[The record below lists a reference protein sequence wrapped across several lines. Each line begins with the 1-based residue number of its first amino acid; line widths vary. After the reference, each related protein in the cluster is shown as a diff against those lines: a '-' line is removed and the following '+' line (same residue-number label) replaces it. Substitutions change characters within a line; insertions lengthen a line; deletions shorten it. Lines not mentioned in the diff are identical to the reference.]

1 LHDYHGVEKPGTTGR
16 LRNPLEPEPESQ
28 EKKMP
33 LPQKPV
39 ASPFDAKTQAP
50 EVIRDINLS
59 GKTAIVT
66 GASSGIGIETA
77 RALAAAGAR
86 VIMPVR
92 AREAGERVAAEIQS
106 TTGNGAIEVAD
117 LHLGNF
123 TSVRAFA
130 DGFVARGI
138 ALDIL
143 INNAGI
149 MATPERLLMGGI
161 ESQFGTNHLGHMLLA
176 CRLAPAL
183 AKGAR
188 VVALSSIGHRR
199 SPIKFDD
206 PNFETTPY
214 DKWEAYGQSKTANS
228 LFAIE
233 LNRHLEPK
241 GINAYAVHPGGI
253 MTNLQR
259 DMSKEEIKAFGW
271 VDDEGKLNARFKTP
285 SGGGATSVWCA
296 TSPLLAS
303 GGGVY
308 CEDCNIAVA
317 VPADDKGIS
326 GVRPW
331 AIDPDAAARLWSL
344 SERLLDETFAI

>member
-1 LHDYHGVEKPGTTGR
+1 MRAGAAALVFFETHKEI
-16 LRNPLEPEPESQ
+16 S
-28 EKKMP
+28 MP

-39 ASPFDAKTQAP
+39 ASPFDAKTQAGD
-50 EVIRDINLS
+50 VVRGVDLK

-66 GASSGIGIETA
+66 GASSGLGVETV
-77 RALAAAGAR
+77 RALATAGAR

-92 AREAGERVAAEIQS
+92 SQGAGEAAAAELRAA
-106 TTGNGAIEVAD
+106 TKNNAIEIAD
-117 LHLGNF
+117 LDLGNYR
-123 TSVRAFA
+123 SVRAFA
-130 DGFVARGI
+130 DSFVKRGLP
-138 ALDIL
+138 LDLL

-149 MATPERLLMGGI
+149 MATPERRIMGNI
-161 ESQFGTNHLGHMLLA
+161 ESQFGTNHLGHMLLT

-214 DKWEAYGQSKTANS
+214 EKWAAYGQSKTANS
-228 LFAIE
+228 LFAVE
-233 LNRHLEPK
+233 LNRRLEPK
-241 GINAYAVHPGGI
+241 GIKAYAVHPGGI

-259 DMSKEEIKAFGW
+259 EMSKEEFKAFGW
-271 VDDEGKLNARFKTP
+271 VDDEGRLNDRFKTVA
-285 SGGGATSVWCA
+285 GGASTAVWCA

-317 VPADDKGIS
+317 VPADDKGFT

-331 AIDPDAAARLWSL
+331 AIDPEAAKKLWSL
-344 SERLLDETFAI
+344 SEKLLGETFAI

>member
-1 LHDYHGVEKPGTTGR
+1 
-16 LRNPLEPEPESQ
+16 
-28 EKKMP
+28 MP

-39 ASPFDAKTQAP
+39 ASPFGAKTQAP

-66 GASSGIGIETA
+66 GASSGIGIETV

-92 AREAGERVAAEIQS
+92 SREAAEKVAAELRAS
-106 TTGNGAIEVAD
+106 TGNGAIEIAD
-117 LHLGNF
+117 LDLGDYA
-123 TSVRAFA
+123 SVRSFA

-149 MATPERLLMGGI
+149 MATPERRIMGGI

-176 CRLAPAL
+176 CRLARAL

-228 LFAIE
+228 LFAVE
-233 LNRHLEPK
+233 LNRRLETK
-241 GINAYAVHPGGI
+241 GVNAYAVHPGGI

-271 VDDEGKLNARFKTP
+271 VDDEGRPNARFKTP
-285 SGGGATSVWCA
+285 SGGASTSVWCA

-308 CEDCNIAVA
+308 CEDCNIAAA
-317 VPADDKGIS
+317 VPADDTSFS

-331 AIDPDAAARLWSL
+331 AIDPAAAARLWSL
-344 SERLLDETFAI
+344 SERLLDEKFAV

>member
-1 LHDYHGVEKPGTTGR
+1 
-16 LRNPLEPEPESQ
+16 
-28 EKKMP
+28 MP

-39 ASPFDAKTQAP
+39 ASPFDAKTQAGD
-50 EVIRDINLS
+50 VVRGVDLK

-66 GASSGIGIETA
+66 GASSGIGVETV
-77 RALAAAGAR
+77 RALASAGAR

-92 AREAGERVAAEIQS
+92 SREAGEKAAAEIRAS
-106 TTGNGAIEVAD
+106 TKNNAVEVAD
-117 LHLGNF
+117 LDLGNYA
-123 TSVRAFA
+123 SVRAFA
-130 DGFVARGI
+130 DAFVKRGLP
-138 ALDIL
+138 LDIL

-149 MATPERLLMGGI
+149 MATPERRIMGHI

-214 DKWEAYGQSKTANS
+214 EKWEAYGQSKTANS

-233 LNRHLEPK
+233 LNRRLEPK

-253 MTNLQR
+253 MTNLGAHLTG
-259 DMSKEEIKAFGW
+259 DIMEELA
-271 VDDEGKLNARFKTP
+271 DARKSHHT
-285 SGGGATSVWCA
+285 V
-296 TSPLLAS
+296 
-303 GGGVY
+303 
-308 CEDCNIAVA
+308 
-317 VPADDKGIS
+317 
-326 GVRPW
+326 
-331 AIDPDAAARLWSL
+331 
-344 SERLLDETFAI
+344 